1 MKKFPVCAAFLLFG
15 GILHIHPV
23 DAYSAKVVPT
33 SLIDSVGVEK
43 KDGKRFILHRVDE
56 GQTLFAI
63 ARRYG
68 RSVADIRA
76 ANPTLKDAVKYAQIV
91 RVPIPDGAL
100 SRKEEK
106 VIDKAIR
113 KQEKVEKKEAK
124 LAEKDT
130 SKPVTTKPAD
140 KQILKADDPAKAGI
154 HVVEPKQTLYSLAS
168 RYGISQAD
176 IRRWNNLPGNNV
188 LIGQALIVSE
198 KAYQARMPS
207 TPQPASTTKTPEPVP
222 HRADAE
228 AAPHVAVRPAEP
240 RTSDPRPSTPPE
252 TKAEHPRDIASAP
265 KPTDSENRSSAKPAE
280 KAAEKVTEKPTEKV
294 AEKPVEV
301 IESPRPGND
310 APMPTR
316 GHRISNSGIA
326 EIIDGN
332 DGSGKYLA
340 LHRTA
345 PIGTL
350 VQVRNEFNNQSLWV
364 KVIGRLP
371 DTGVN
376 DKILIKLSKQ
386 AFAKL
391 SPEDRRFRAE
401 VSYIVR

>member
-1 MKKFPVCAAFLLFG
+1 MKKISLRSALWLVGSILCIHAVQAYPSFPV
-15 GILHIHPV
+15 
-23 DAYSAKVVPT
+23 KPT
-33 SLIDSVGVEK
+33 VTDSIGVEK
-43 KDGKRFILHRVDE
+43 KDGKRFILHRVNE
-56 GQTLFAI
+56 GQTLYAI

-68 RSVADIRA
+68 RSVADIKA

-91 RVPIPDGAL
+91 RVPIPDGTL

-106 VIDKAIR
+106 VIDKAVK
-113 KQEKVEKKEAK
+113 KQEKAEKKEAK
-124 LAEKDT
+124 AAKAQKQPEKN
-130 SKPVTTKPAD
+130 
-140 KQILKADDPAKAGI
+140 IIKADDPAKAGI
-154 HVVEPKQTLYSLAS
+154 HVVEPAQTLYSLAS
-168 RYGISQAD
+168 RYGVSQED
-176 IRRWNNLPGNNV
+176 LRKWNNLSGNKM

-198 KAYQARMPS
+198 KAYLDRTPSAPS
-207 TPQPASTTKTPEPVP
+207 TPAPAAKTPDLPTRRNTP
-222 HRADAE
+222 DP
-228 AAPHVAVRPAEP
+228 APHVAVRPTEP
-240 RTSDPRPSTPPE
+240 RPTEPKSTTP
-252 TKAEHPRDIASAP
+252 ADP
-265 KPTDSENRSSAKPAE
+265 KPEHSRPTPTAPATTKPTEAETHPTTKPA
-280 KAAEKVTEKPTEKV
+280 EKPTEKPV
-294 AEKPVEV
+294 EKSPEKPAEI
-301 IESPRPGND
+301 IEPPRPGND

-316 GHRISNSGIA
+316 GRRISNSGVA
-326 EIIDGN
+326 EMIEGN

-376 DKILIKLSKQ
+376 DKILIKLSTQ